1 MNANLVD
8 IAATVTQMVQT
19 GVNASAIKAGP
30 GQAGQAFED
39 RFQNEINRL
48 DTAGA
53 IAAGSVT
60 SVQAQARVQQ
70 LASRVA
76 QATETMEET
85 TGAQFLDK
93 MKQALL
99 DISKGQLGNMTLDAE
114 GLDALKDLL
123 LKAGFD
129 FEQVNAVIAELKES
143 SETETLRLDDIFDAL
158 SELEVEVDDNAD
170 AEVVYLETSA
180 LPYVKMMFKGL
191 GVSDADITAAMGEA
205 DHGGKGISLDVIVET
220 LDALASESGT
230 SLTVDDSEDS
240 FKAMMARLN
249 LPVQK
254 DSQES
259 VTIHDLIQAF
269 EDYKAEKQAGLA
281 TDGPLSDVSSSVA
294 DPAGFESVKSLLN
307 SFFQSLSLASKT
319 QSMSFSSQQIKD
331 QFVND
336 MLIPG
341 SHETGQKGVFA
352 GNDAQINKA
361 IKEIA
366 VLLSGKGSGEA
377 LEQDRSLGAA
387 GKELK
392 GEFTK
397 NDSIFQGSTGNR
409 GNNLGASTNA
419 SGPKA
424 SAPTLP
430 AYVTNQV
437 GRGIV
442 RAVNQGE
449 TSLKL
454 QLNPPDLG
462 RLTMTI
468 DHQSTGLKVNIVA
481 ENHAARDIL
490 ASNVNELKSALNSAG
505 ISLERFDVDMNSNF
519 KQSMANAGNPFG
531 QSGRRN
537 GNRQGAGSDSQ
548 GDEAGNESPLSAEN
562 LVADGSYHFVA

>member
-1 MNANLVD
+1 
-8 IAATVTQMVQT
+8 
-19 GVNASAIKAGP
+19 
-30 GQAGQAFED
+30 
-39 RFQNEINRL
+39 
-48 DTAGA
+48 
-53 IAAGSVT
+53 
-60 SVQAQARVQQ
+60 
-70 LASRVA
+70 
-76 QATETMEET
+76 
-85 TGAQFLDK
+85 

-180 LPYVKMMFKGL
+180 LPYVKMMFKEL
-191 GVSDADITAAMGEA
+191 GISDADITAAMGEA

-269 EDYKAEKQAGLA
+269 EDYKAEKQAELA
-281 TDGPLSDVSSSVA
+281 TGGPLSDVSSSVA

-341 SHETGQKGVFA
+341 SRETGQKGVFA

-361 IKEIA
+361 IKEIV
-366 VLLSGKGSGEA
+366 VLLSGKGSGET

-397 NDSIFQGSTGNR
+397 TDSIFQGSTGNR
-409 GNNLGASTNA
+409 GSDLGASTNA

-537 GNRQGAGSDSQ
+537 GNRQGAGFDSQ